1 MDSARTDRRGT
12 SRLLAVCAVL
22 FGLFLMH
29 GTPATAAEGCH
40 GAMPTAAHPP
50 MTAIAG
56 SPMTAVA
63 DSAMTVAADARM
75 TVAADVPMT
84 GGRHAAMTSSA
95 WAPPVVHASGFLV
108 RSADASGMP
117 GTLCVSTPAHDRTPL
132 PAPGLLALAG
142 VAALVL
148 WGLARLRAAAG
159 GAGWRGPPAG
169 GRDLLLQVCVART

>member
-1 MDSARTDRRGT
+1 
-12 SRLLAVCAVL
+12 VCAVL

-40 GAMPTAAHPP
+40 GAMTTAAHPP
-50 MTAIAG
+50 MTAVAD
-56 SPMTAVA
+56 SPTTAVA
-63 DSAMTVAADARM
+63 DSPTTAVAGSPTTVVADASMTVAASA
-75 TVAADVPMT
+75 PMT
-84 GGRHAAMTSSA
+84 GGHHAAMTSSA
-95 WAPPVVHASGFLV
+95 WAPPVVHASGLLV